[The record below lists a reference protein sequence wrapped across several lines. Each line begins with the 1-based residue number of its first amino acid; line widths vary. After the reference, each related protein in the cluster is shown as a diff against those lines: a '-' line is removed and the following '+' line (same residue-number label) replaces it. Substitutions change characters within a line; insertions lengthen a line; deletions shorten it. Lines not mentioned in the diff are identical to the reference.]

1 MFDVLIHSYICETE
15 IFIGNERQY
24 IIMAL
29 ILLSYSVKYLNYT
42 RNRSRTGKI
51 LEVQTILVEKKK
63 KKKLLQKFLSQGLN
77 LHHSSDLSLSSN
89 KVESLTHCT
98 TREF

>member
-1 MFDVLIHSYICETE
+1 MTCFEYFFNEGVIEHIKYSYLRCMFDVLIHSYICETE

-63 KKKLLQKFLSQGLN
+63 KKKNFCR
-77 LHHSSDLSLSSN
+77 SS
-89 KVESLTHCT
+89 
-98 TREF
+98 